1 MNFNPFKKTFIS
13 KTTPEE
19 DKENIIIDNKTSIN
33 ESDIFFNQS
42 SNNRRLTYDNEII
55 TKLTNEYEIQNNE
68 ISLLKSKF
76 KKINYDYIL
85 IKEKHKN
92 EVNQLYNENQQ
103 LKITNN
109 KIKKE
114 KEKYINKNKLLQINN
129 NKLQNDVNILK
140 SQIEINIKNENKYIE
155 QISNLIEEINF
166 LKEQNNNIMSNNNS
180 ALQNYELEINYLKQ
194 QLNEKKILENEIN
207 ALINNEEMQ
216 FDNNINQS
224 LSQSINFVNKKMK
237 KILSENSEN
246 ESGNINEENR
256 LYINIRKLIDE
267 FNEIKKLVNQKE
279 NQIINMKEDKNM
291 LINFNNKLAFENNLL
306 KQHINKLIIN
316 IDLYI
321 NQNHL
326 AVKKINQLENC
337 IRNNNN
343 NKLF

>member
-68 ISLLKSKF
+68 ISLLKSKL
-76 KKINYDYIL
+76 KKITYENNIL
-85 IKEKHKN
+85 KEKYKN
-92 EVNQLYNENQQ
+92 EVIILTEENKK
-103 LKITNN
+103 LELSNN

-114 KEKYINKNKLLQINN
+114 KEKYLNNIKLLQINN

-140 SQIEINIKNENKYIE
+140 SQIDSSMKNENKYIE

-166 LKEQNNNIMSNNNS
+166 LKEQNNNILSNNNS
-180 ALQNYELEINYLKQ
+180 ELQNYELEINDLKQ
-194 QLNEKKILENEIN
+194 QLKEKIILEGEIN

-224 LSQSINFVNKKMK
+224 LSQSINFVNNKMQ
-237 KILSENSEN
+237 KILLENS
-246 ESGNINEENR
+246 GNGKEINEENR
-256 LYINIRKLIDE
+256 LYNNIRKLIDE
-267 FNEIKKLVNQKE
+267 FNEIKILINKKE
-279 NQIINMKEDKNM
+279 NQIMDMTEDKNI
-291 LINFNNKLAFENNLL
+291 LINFNNKLIYENNLL

-326 AVKKINQLENC
+326 AAKKINQLENY
-337 IRNNNN
+337 IKDNTN
-343 NKLF
+343 

>member
-1 MNFNPFKKTFIS
+1 MNFNLFKNSNTDETSKNEEKENNKINKKTV
-13 KTTPEE
+13 
-19 DKENIIIDNKTSIN
+19 IN
-33 ESDIFFNQS
+33 ESDIYFNS
-42 SNNRRLTYDNEII
+42 SNDNRHSSYVNEII
-55 TKLTNEYEIQNNE
+55 MKLTNENEIQNNE

-180 ALQNYELEINYLKQ
+180 AIQNYELEINDLKQ

-224 LSQSINFVNKKMK
+224 LSQSINFVNKKMQ

-291 LINFNNKLAFENNLL
+291 LINFNNKLVFENNLL

>member
-1 MNFNPFKKTFIS
+1 MNFNLFKNSNTEETS
-13 KTTPEE
+13 KNE
-19 DKENIIIDNKTSIN
+19 DKENKKINKKTVIN
-33 ESDIFFNQS
+33 ESDIYFNS
-42 SNNRRLTYDNEII
+42 SNNNRHSSYVNEII
-55 TKLTNEYEIQNNE
+55 MKLTNENEIQNNE

-92 EVNQLYNENQQ
+92 EVNQLFNENQQ

-180 ALQNYELEINYLKQ
+180 AMQNYEIEINDLKQ

-224 LSQSINFVNKKMK
+224 LSQSINFVNKKMQ

-267 FNEIKKLVNQKE
+267 FNEIKKLVNKKE

-326 AVKKINQLENC
+326 AVKKINQLENY

-343 NKLF
+343 